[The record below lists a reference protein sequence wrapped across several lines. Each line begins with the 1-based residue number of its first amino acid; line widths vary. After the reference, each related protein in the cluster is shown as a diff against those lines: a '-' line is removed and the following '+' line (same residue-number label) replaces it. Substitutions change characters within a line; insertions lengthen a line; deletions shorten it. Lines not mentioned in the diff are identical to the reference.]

1 MSALKSTYKILPEY
15 NLIIEIHKGILEV
28 ESYINFKIK
37 LSQDSSFKANMN
49 NFINFRNVEFNTT
62 PADVQKFVDFIK
74 NSAPTLGKR
83 KVTLLTDTPNQV
95 VNTTIYKTLL
105 AGVSND
111 IEIFSMTNAALN
123 WLLKVKDTKEILD
136 IIATLEQNI

>member
-37 LSQDSSFKANMN
+37 LSQDSSFKASMN

-62 PADVQKFVDFIK
+62 PADVQKFVNFIK

-95 VNTTIYKTLL
+95 VNTTIYKTLV

-111 IEIFSMTNAALN
+111 IEIFSTTNAALN
-123 WLLKVKDTKEILD
+123 WLLKVKDPKEILD
-136 IIATLEQNI
+136 IITTLEQNI